1 MMDENLMA
9 AISAAIQAY
18 VDQDDIETG
27 RRFGQ
32 KLSPWKMGT
41 RRETMS
47 RRNLAIRGNPARVRL
62 RRFSLV

>member
-18 VDQDDIETG
+18 VDQDDRETG

-32 KLSPWKMGT
+32 KLSPWKMGS

-47 RRNLAIRGNPARVRL
+47 RRNLAVRGNPARVRL
-62 RRFSLV
+62 RRFSLI

>member
-1 MMDENLMA
+1 MDEKLMA
-9 AISAAIQAY
+9 AISTAVQAY
-18 VDQDDIETG
+18 MELDEKETG

-47 RRNLAIRGNPARVRL
+47 RRKLAVRGNPSRVRL
-62 RRFSLV
+62 RRFSLI

>member
-1 MMDENLMA
+1 MDEKLMA
-9 AISAAIQAY
+9 AISAAVQAY
-18 VDQDDIETG
+18 MEVDEKETG

-47 RRNLAIRGNPARVRL
+47 KRNLAVRGNPARVRL
-62 RRFSLV
+62 RRYSLI

>member
-1 MMDENLMA
+1 MDENLMA
-9 AISAAIQAY
+9 AISAAIQTY
-18 VDQDDIETG
+18 VDEDDKETG

-47 RRNLAIRGNPARVRL
+47 RRKLAIRGNPARVRL
-62 RRFSLV
+62 RRFSLI